1 MKRSEIN
8 RLQKK
13 AVDFFQRQKFYLPKW
28 AFWTKDDWQK
38 KHLVATEII
47 ENKLGWDITD
57 FGWNDF
63 EKSGLLLFTIR
74 NGKFGGSEDKTYAEK
89 IMIVQEGQVTPWHF
103 HWNKTEDIINRG
115 GGNLVIEL
123 CNATEDEKL
132 SDESVT
138 VQVDGILHTINPKG
152 KVVLEPGE
160 SISLPPYLYH
170 TFYGQKRKGTVLV
183 GEVSSVNED
192 DKDNR
197 FLENYGRFPEI
208 VEDEAPLYY
217 LCNEYPVCN

>member
-8 RLQKK
+8 RLQKD
-13 AVDFFQRQKFYLPKW
+13 AVDFFRKQNFYLPKW
-28 AFWTKDDWQK
+28 AFWTKNDWQK
-38 KHLVATEII
+38 KQLVVTEIV

-57 FGWNDF
+57 FGLNDF

-74 NGKFGGSEDKTYAEK
+74 NGKFDSSEDKTYAEK
-89 IMIVQEGQVTPWHF
+89 IMIVQEEQITPWHF

-115 GGNLVIEL
+115 GGNLIIEL
-123 CNATEDEKL
+123 CKATEDEKL
-132 SDESVT
+132 SDAPVN
-138 VQVDGILHTINPKG
+138 VQIDGIRHTINPKG
-152 KVVLEPGE
+152 KIVLEPGE
-160 SISLPPYLYH
+160 SISLQPYLYH
-170 TFYGQKRKGTVLV
+170 TFYGQKGKGTVLV

-217 LCNEYPVCN
+217 LCNEYPVN